1 MFFFI
6 QMSGPEFVINE
17 RTMGVMG
24 KDGKGN
30 RKYFEKA
37 SFALKLLKHVN
48 AGGQDSGFLC
58 LVKCS
63 ITGEDR

>member
-1 MFFFI
+1 
-6 QMSGPEFVINE
+6 
-17 RTMGVMG
+17 MGVIG
-24 KDGKGN
+24 KDSKGN

-37 SFALKLLKHVN
+37 SFALTLLKHVN

-63 ITGEDR
+63 ITGEDRY

>member
-1 MFFFI
+1 M
-6 QMSGPEFVINE
+6 QMSQLEFVIND

-24 KDGKGN
+24 KDSKGN

-37 SFALKLLKHVN
+37 SFSLTLLKHVY

>member
-1 MFFFI
+1 
-6 QMSGPEFVINE
+6 MSEPEFVIKE
-17 RTMGVMG
+17 RTMGVIG
-24 KDGKGN
+24 KDSKGN

-37 SFALKLLKHVN
+37 SFALTLLKHVN

-63 ITGEDR
+63 ITGEDRY